1 MSFRRYG
8 GIQYSAKHNIVSS
21 NYNTCNY
28 LSVTETVGQPN
39 SYINFDSDISG
50 HIIGP
55 TGSSTNDNLWTLN
68 NNVISATGTTN
79 TSGPTVRAYS
89 FNSVADCSI
98 NSMTVGLGG
107 GNVNSNTAF
116 GINVLKSNTTSGQKN
131 VGLGFNA
138 LYSNISGNDNIGIG
152 YNALTNNKTGSDN
165 IAIGFEA
172 LLNNTSGGNIA
183 LGNATLITNTTGS
196 NNVGIGVNSLESNL
210 TGTDNV
216 GVGLY
221 SLRYNS
227 SGQKNIGIG
236 FSSFE
241 NDVSGNYNV
250 GVGDSAGS
258 TLLYGSNNICIGYN
272 AQPSATT
279 ISNEIILGNSSIETL
294 RCQIQSISGLSD
306 ARDKKDIVPLSG
318 EQTLNFVDKLNP
330 VSFKWNMRTGE
341 KVDVPD
347 TGFIAQEL
355 QSAQQETNMII
366 PNLVYDVN
374 PDRLEAAYGTLI
386 PILVSAIKELSAKVK
401 ALEERNNK

>member
-98 NSMTVGLGG
+98 NSMTVGLGRG
-107 GNVNSNTAF
+107 SIISNTAF
-116 GINVLKSNTTSGQKN
+116 GINVLKSNTTGYEN

-152 YNALTNNKTGSDN
+152 YNALTNNTSGSDN
-165 IAIGFEA
+165 IGIGFGA
-172 LLNNTSGGNIA
+172 LQVTTTGGSNVA
-183 LGNATLITNTTGS
+183 LGNATLTNNNGN
-196 NNVGIGVNSLESNL
+196 NNVGLGINSLQNNTSGSN
-210 TGTDNV
+210 NV

-227 SGQKNIGIG
+227 SGSNNVGIG
-236 FSSFE
+236 LYSFE
-241 NDVSGNYNV
+241 NDVSGNNNV
-250 GVGDSAGS
+250 GVGTSAGS
-258 TLLYGSNNICIGYN
+258 TLLSGSNNICIGSN
-272 AQPSATT
+272 AQPSTTT
-279 ISNEIILGNSSIETL
+279 ISNEITLGDSSITTL
-294 RCQIQSISGLSD
+294 RCQVTTITSLSD
-306 ARDKKDIVPLSG
+306 VRDKKDIVPLSG

-330 VSFKWNMRTGE
+330 VSFKWNMRNGA
-341 KVDVPD
+341 KIDVPD

-355 QSAQQETNMII
+355 QSVQQETNMII

-374 PDRLEAAYGTLI
+374 PDRLEASYGTLI
-386 PILVSAIKELSAKVK
+386 PVLVSAIKELSTKVK

>member
-39 SYINFDSDISG
+39 SYINFASDISG

-55 TGSSTNDNLWTLN
+55 TGTSTNDNLWSLN

-79 TSGPTVRAYS
+79 SSGPTVRAYS

-98 NSMTVGLGG
+98 NSMTLGHGG
-107 GNVNSNTAF
+107 GNVNSNAAF
-116 GINVLKSNTTSGQKN
+116 GIDVLKLNTTGIEN
-131 VGLGFNA
+131 VGVGFNA
-138 LYSNISGNDNIGIG
+138 LYSNSTGKDNIGIG
-152 YNALTNNKTGSDN
+152 YNTLSNNTIGNDN
-165 IAIGFEA
+165 IGIGFEA
-172 LLNNTSGGNIA
+172 LLNNTSGGSNVA
-183 LGNATLITNTTGS
+183 LGNATLINNNGD

-210 TGTDNV
+210 TGSNNV
-216 GVGLY
+216 GVGVY

-227 SGQKNIGIG
+227 SGQNNIGIG

-241 NDVSGNYNV
+241 NDVSGSYNV

-258 TLLYGSNNICIGYN
+258 TLLDGSNNICIGYN
-272 AQPSATT
+272 AQPSTTT
-279 ISNEIILGNSSIETL
+279 ISNEITLGNSSITTL
-294 RCQIQSISGLSD
+294 RCEVNTITSISD
-306 ARDKKDIVPLSG
+306 ARDKKEIVSLSG
-318 EQTLNFVDKLNP
+318 EQTLNFVEKLNP
-330 VSFKWNMRTGE
+330 VSFKWNMRNGA

-355 QSAQQETNMII
+355 QLVQEETKMTI

-374 PDRLEAAYGTLI
+374 PDRLEASYGTLI

-401 ALEERNNK
+401 ALEERI

>member
-1 MSFRRYG
+1 M
-8 GIQYSAKHNIVSS
+8 
-21 NYNTCNY
+21 
-28 LSVTETVGQPN
+28 
-39 SYINFDSDISG
+39 
-50 HIIGP
+50 
-55 TGSSTNDNLWTLN
+55 N

-98 NSMTVGLGG
+98 NSMTVGLGRG
-107 GNVNSNTAF
+107 SIISNTAF
-116 GINVLKSNTTSGQKN
+116 GRNVLKSNTTGQEN

-138 LYSNISGNDNIGIG
+138 LYSNTTGTDNIGIG
-152 YNALTNNKTGSDN
+152 YNALKNTTTGGSN
-165 IAIGFEA
+165 V
-172 LLNNTSGGNIA
+172 A
-183 LGNATLITNTTGS
+183 LGNATLTNNNGN
-196 NNVGIGVNSLESNL
+196 NNVGLGINSLQNNTSGDN
-210 TGTDNV
+210 NV
-216 GVGLY
+216 GVGVY

-272 AQPSATT
+272 AQPSTTT
-279 ISNEIILGNSSIETL
+279 ISNEITLGDSSITTL
-294 RCQIQSISGLSD
+294 RCQVTTITSSSD
-306 ARDKKDIVPLSG
+306 ARDKKDIVPLSNG
-318 EQTLNFVDKLNP
+318 LNFVDKLNP
-330 VSFKWNMRTGE
+330 VSFKWNMRNGT

-355 QSAQQETNMII
+355 QSVQQETNMII

-374 PDRLEAAYGTLI
+374 PDRLEASYGTLI